1 MQPALT
7 TDRLRGLAAGAL
19 ILTGFGSF
27 WVFVVLLV
35 WAGRP
40 PGLLLLAVLVAVGL
54 ALASVWRF
62 LAAARAPNPDDA
74 EAARK
79 GRASGVVFGVIF
91 GVEGALIGVG
101 AAVLSGLG
109 LGLLIPFFTALVVGL
124 HFLPLARVFSVPLYA
139 WTGGVLSLLAVGC
152 ALLPVDPSLR
162 LRALGLTVG
171 ATLWLTA
178 TAALYKTRLPEGPP
192 SKTG

>member
-1 MQPALT
+1 MQPPRTA
-7 TDRLRGLAAGAL
+7 DRLRGLAAGAF
-19 ILTGFGSF
+19 ILTGFGGF
-27 WVFVVLLV
+27 WVFVVLLAWV
-35 WAGRP
+35 ARP
-40 PGLLLLAVLVAVGL
+40 RGLLFLAVLVAAGL

-79 GRASGVVFGVIF
+79 GRASGVVFGVLF

-101 AAVLSGLG
+101 AVVLAGLG
-109 LGLLIPFFTALVVGL
+109 FGQWVPFFAALVVGL

-152 ALLPVDPSLR
+152 ACLPVNPSLR

-178 TAALYKTRLPEGPP
+178 TAALVKTRLPGGPP